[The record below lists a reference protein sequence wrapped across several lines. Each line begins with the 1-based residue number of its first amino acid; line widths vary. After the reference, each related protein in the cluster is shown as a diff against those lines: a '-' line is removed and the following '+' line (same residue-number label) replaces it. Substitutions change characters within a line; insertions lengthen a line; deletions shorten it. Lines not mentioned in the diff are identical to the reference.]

1 MGENEDEEEEYEGRG
16 TRRRDVITTNARVTV
31 SIDDLVELKA
41 EARGFSFLP
50 RQPVHSL
57 LSGRHAS
64 RLRGRGLSFEELR
77 HYQAG
82 DDVRLIDWRAT
93 ARRGSAHVRVYNE
106 ERERPVLVVVD
117 QRFPMF
123 FGSRRAMKSVV
134 AAELAALAA
143 WRTLD
148 AGDRIGG
155 LVFNEEEIVEIR
167 PHRSQ
172 GRAMRLLQETV
183 RLNQRLASDSP
194 ATGKVGL
201 NDSLR
206 AADRLAQHD
215 YLVVLISD
223 LDGVNDETRRIATE
237 LAAHNDVLI
246 VLVYD
251 PLGASLQGHP
261 GMRASDRGKEWEI
274 PTGAG
279 FSAAF
284 RNVFAEKLDKWREI
298 FRALKVPIL
307 PISTAEPAAQQIRSL
322 FGDAPKV

>member
-1 MGENEDEEEEYEGRG
+1 MATG
-16 TRRRDVITTNARVTV
+16 ARVTV
-31 SIDDLVELKA
+31 SIDDLVQLKA

-155 LVFNEEEIVEIR
+155 LVFNEAEIVEVR

-172 GRAMRLLQETV
+172 ARAMRLLQETL
-183 RLNQRLASDSP
+183 RLNQRLASNDP

-201 NDSLR
+201 NDALR
-206 AADRLAQHD
+206 AAHRLARHD
-215 YLVVLISD
+215 FLVLLISD
-223 LDGVNDETRRIATE
+223 LDGVDDETCRIATE

-246 VLVYD
+246 VVVYD
-251 PLGASLQGHP
+251 PLGASLEGRP

-274 PTGAG
+274 PAGKG

-284 RNVFAEKLDKWREI
+284 RDAFTDKLDYWREA

-307 PISTAEPAAQQIRSL
+307 PISTVEPAANQIRGL
-322 FGDAPKV
+322 FGETQKR